1 MEIIPGEKARQLNAR
16 IYRRYLSAAAL
27 ADPQVGPVF
36 AQFDDITVKL
46 KPTLWTWWDMPELD
60 ALFFGGRISSAPAY
74 VLPQD
79 I

>member
-1 MEIIPGEKARQLNAR
+1 
-16 IYRRYLSAAAL
+16 
-27 ADPQVGPVF
+27 VGPVF